1 MRSDFAVLNQSF
13 TGAASE
19 LDLTGRRFSPVYAS
33 KVPDR
38 RGLTLSSGIA
48 LELKEEGLSLQR
60 TGTGLSMK
68 PSRRPRA

>member
-1 MRSDFAVLNQSF
+1 VRSDFAVLNQSF

-48 LELKEEGLSLQR
+48 VELKEEGLSL
-60 TGTGLSMK
+60 
-68 PSRRPRA
+68 RRPRTSTGAG